1 MGQLLPDMEFRR
13 FGEVKKENDFGQ
25 RADRLKTYY
34 NKASG
39 LYYKHITSVNDDS
52 SVVNQF
58 EASLTGEARVVIYNR
73 HMFKVQAKG
82 LVLGLWPDLQ

>member
-52 SVVNQF
+52 SVDNKF
-58 EASLTGEARVVIYNR
+58 EASLTGNTRRNGQPPKSQLTKKSTCQ
-73 HMFKVQAKG
+73 KVNLSIK
-82 LVLGLWPDLQ
+82 